1 MQAARTGHGAGSC
14 CRLPCAVRRSRANPG
29 ASLQPTPV
37 PGNRQMRTTKG
48 GSGRDITSRLAA
60 AATDADARNR
70 LVADLH
76 GELLRIAR
84 AELLR
89 HQRGNTLN
97 TRALVNEAYL
107 RLFAGAPD
115 FASRKHF
122 FATAAKA
129 MRQVVIDYARK
140 RAAERRGAGAVH
152 VGLADVEQLADAAS
166 ALPIDEQADQL
177 LALDRAL
184 SQLSTLDE
192 RLAHIME
199 LRLFAG
205 MSVEDVAAAL
215 ELSVPTVVRD
225 SRTAKAYLQ
234 SVLHAPS

>member
-1 MQAARTGHGAGSC
+1 MC
-14 CRLPCAVRRSRANPG
+14 
-29 ASLQPTPV
+29 
-37 PGNRQMRTTKG
+37 TTTDG
-48 GSGRDITSRLAA
+48 PGRDITSRLAA

-70 LVADLH
+70 IVEDLH

-107 RLFAGAPD
+107 RLFAGTPD

-140 RAAERRGAGAVH
+140 RSADRRGGGVMH
-152 VGLADVEQLADAAS
+152 VGLADIGPLEEAGA
-166 ALPIDEQADQL
+166 ALPIDAQADQL

-184 SQLSTLDE
+184 IQLATLDE

-199 LRLFAG
+199 LRLFTG
-205 MSVEDVAAAL
+205 MSVEEVAAAL
-215 ELSVPTVVRD
+215 QLSVPTVVRD

-234 SVLHAPS
+234 SVLHGQC

>member
-1 MQAARTGHGAGSC
+1 MSTPNGGAG
-14 CRLPCAVRRSRANPG
+14 P
-29 ASLQPTPV
+29 
-37 PGNRQMRTTKG
+37 
-48 GSGRDITSRLAA
+48 DITSRLAA
-60 AATDADARNR
+60 AGTDAEARNR
-70 LVADLH
+70 VVQDLH
-76 GELLRIAR
+76 GELLNIAR

-89 HQRGNTLN
+89 HRRGNTLN

-115 FASRKHF
+115 YASRKHF

-140 RAAERRGAGAVH
+140 RSAERRGAGAEH
-152 VGLADVEQLADAAS
+152 VELADVAQLEASSS

-177 LALDRAL
+177 LLLDRAL
-184 SQLSTLDE
+184 QQLAALDQ
-192 RLAHIME
+192 RLAQIME

-205 MSVEDVAAAL
+205 MSVEEVADAL

-234 SVLHAPS
+234 SVLHVTP